1 MCVHTYTYIYMYIYI
16 YIIDVHTHYPPFHAT
31 RQAVK
36 VIDLHRFC
44 LHPAYDKLRHHIM
57 REMSLLLML
66 SHRRGVAAQG
76 LGQCRLC
83 RFPVV
88 DSSLTLV

>member
-1 MCVHTYTYIYMYIYI
+1 
-16 YIIDVHTHYPPFHAT
+16 
-31 RQAVK
+31 VK

-76 LGQCRLC
+76 QCRLC

-88 DSSLTLV
+88 DSSYSCCGGVNIGLTMLNMLMVWIVDIEDIADIGDIAD